1 MPQWGVA
8 IFLLTVTVKL
18 LLLYW
23 TYKSFVSMRGMSQ
36 LKPEMDKLKEK
47 FGDDKQKMNAAMM
60 DLYKRNNVSPLGGCL
75 PMLIQ
80 MPVYI
85 GLYRTIFA
93 TPDLYQAPLFL
104 WITDLSMPDP
114 YFVMPVLLGVI
125 MIFQQRLTPT
135 AMDSAQQKIMMWV
148 MPIMFTGFMLFLPSG
163 LVFYILV
170 NSVLSIFQQM
180 YIYRMGDKTPST
192 AKAA

>member
-1 MPQWGVA
+1 VPQWGVA

-180 YIYRMGDKTPST
+180 YIYRMGDKAPST